1 MQSFVPYSGGI
12 TISFTNTH
20 EVSCFSEH
28 NRSKQEPEFFMC
40 VSTLNS
46 PIFLLHLS
54 SICFLLYLKIE
65 LDHVK
70 IISRSNMWVFD
81 VQISHTMLKTQEAQK
96 MRGLQFFSWLVGTIK
111 KRDDLV
117 FESI

>member
-1 MQSFVPYSGGI
+1 
-12 TISFTNTH
+12 
-20 EVSCFSEH
+20 
-28 NRSKQEPEFFMC
+28 MC